1 MEHAFIKDRRFAI
14 VLFLLGK
21 TILIQTKRW
30 WAGLYFLFFQ
40 KFLPPWQVS
49 LTLFTLLSIWYNDPF
64 FNTTLG
70 LFWAS
75 FLFALLYRRLSRYV
89 GRSKWPFVA
98 FHAALSLSIANPTY
112 AQNIGD
118 AASGACSTNGL
129 FSSVTNFVSQ
139 LFSTVSFGGVGGGT
153 LGGLICQVV
162 GFLTITLVLA
172 FLGVFGYVSY
182 QIGYNKQPV
191 STALDPLMG
200 FLIFAGASSVV
211 IGVMI
216 GTSAT

>member
-1 MEHAFIKDRRFAI
+1 MEQAFIKDRHFAI

-21 TILIQTKRW
+21 TILIQTKRR
-30 WAGLYFLFFQ
+30 WAGLYSIFFQ
-40 KFLPPWQVS
+40 KLLPPWQVS
-49 LTLFTLLSIWYNDPF
+49 VTLFTLLSIWYNDPF
-64 FNTTLG
+64 FSTTVG

-75 FLFALLYRRLSRYV
+75 FLFALLYRRFSRYV

-98 FHAALSLSIANPTY
+98 YHVGLSLAIANPAY
-112 AQNIGD
+112 AQRAGVG
-118 AASGACSTNGL
+118 SGACSTSGL

>member
-1 MEHAFIKDRRFAI
+1 ML
-14 VLFLLGK
+14 VQ
-21 TILIQTKRW
+21 IQRW
-30 WAGLYFLFFQ
+30 WIKLLFPFFQ
-40 KFLPPWQVS
+40 KLLPPWQVS
-49 LTLFTLLSIWYNDPF
+49 VTLFTLLSIWYNDPF
-64 FNTTLG
+64 LSTTVG
-70 LFWAS
+70 IFWAS

-98 FHAALSLSIANPTY
+98 YHAVLSLSIANPTY
-112 AQNIGD
+112 AQLNGV
-118 AASGACSTNGL
+118 ASGACSTSGL
-129 FSSVTNFVSQ
+129 FSSVTNYVSQ

-200 FLIFAGASSVV
+200 FLIFAGAASVV